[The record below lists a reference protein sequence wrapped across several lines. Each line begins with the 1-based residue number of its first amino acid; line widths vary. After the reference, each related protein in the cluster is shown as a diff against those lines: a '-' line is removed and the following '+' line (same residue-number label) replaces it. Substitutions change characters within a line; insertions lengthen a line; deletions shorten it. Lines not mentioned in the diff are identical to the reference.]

1 MYPDKILMDMM
12 PSYVRSELQQPKLIP
27 KTTCEGGC
35 SENNATPAI
44 WSILESAC
52 ATPESRART
61 ALVDLTDASKKVEY
75 TYRAMRLEART
86 LAARLQHDFDIKRG
100 DTIAVLLDN
109 SVASV
114 VVAYA
119 IAGLGARRLDL
130 NTRLS
135 PDELAARFSRVG
147 NVHAVI
153 AGCRFSNT
161 IARAFELLMNNYAY
175 SALDELDPVIPVL
188 YAAHPSAENPRLPE
202 YDASVRKFADVF
214 IESSLIQFDTYSAA
228 SGGVDYVPGGTD
240 GFDTFSSES
249 DEPALSLLRQLS
261 RGDALRWTPIET
273 DEVLLD
279 AEYQIMFTSG
289 TSGEPKI
296 IVHTQRQV
304 MMHAMSVASCCKMT
318 HQDVYLHVAPIFH
331 AMDACAMYSCVH
343 VGAKQVMTSNDLF
356 DGSTTVR
363 AMKDVNASI
372 TALTPTHVR
381 LLLRERGFREAAAHL
396 RMLSVGGATVSTEL
410 IENLMSHCPPGCT
423 YFTDYG
429 CTEACGKVCT
439 TIDSSICQRTPHD
452 RARAGIAMPLFD
464 VAVVKDSE
472 SFDSVSWNDEDSG
485 EVVIRGP
492 TVASSGWHR
501 TGDIGVV
508 DKSGSL
514 KIIDRVSD
522 LIIVGGEN
530 VYPNEIESIL
540 LSRFPEIVECAAFG
554 VDDELLGEVVHV
566 AVVTDKFT
574 NRDKQ
579 ELWLQHCAS
588 NLADFK
594 VPQRFVFMD
603 ALPKNSTGKVLKS
616 EIKRRTRSNDPNR
629 SGVPALGFHAALNL
643 ARTKFALVMEIDESL
658 VDAKSLFMNYG
669 VRSTQAVLFANTLA
683 ESLDVELPSTL
694 MFDHPNLESLALYLS
709 TSTSY
714 LAIDG
719 DLRAV
724 SEKHLQPIFIADTSD
739 DYSDV
744 PDAIPLSRF
753 DVSSRYTFDADN
765 RLGAINAQFAY
776 TIGNVETEDLLAVGI
791 VQNEAVYIDPHQR
804 LLLRQG
810 LPMLS
815 RCKDTITG
823 VYVACMWN
831 DDYDLSKFPCVVD
844 SPHASLGTGVGLAFC
859 TGRLSFFANT
869 SGPSI
874 GLDTACSSGLIA
886 LSLGRSHLLDAQC
899 ESAYCAGTNLILSV
913 YSHSKI
919 CNMNALSHDGRCKTL
934 DASADG
940 YGRAEGVASCVLTT
954 SLRRSGPDTLMDV
967 GVNQD
972 ARSSSLVAPRG
983 SVQESLIRNVTSA
996 YSTSGQFTAY
1006 GMHGTGTE
1014 LGDPIETSAL
1024 LRALA
1029 TTGRWTPSILSSK
1042 SIRGHSEGTSGLA
1055 GFLSSLECLNVR
1067 ENAACFASLRNLNPY
1082 ALRAHASIRAG
1093 FPRAVSANIRN
1104 DESSHA
1110 HAGVSAFGMSGTNAS
1125 CVIRESKTAE
1135 SVRQANRR
1143 PMTDSSAWCSV
1154 SPHRSPFVHRYQ
1166 PRNTLVA
1173 HIDCGTGIE
1182 SSLLLGVAVESAYVL
1197 TQSACVGDI
1206 ILNAESIPCT
1216 MFVTF
1221 ANDGRLRA
1229 WSPSHKD
1236 HACVTCRV
1244 SKNASQVAG
1253 SKRRA
1258 AFKCRRRNASSDD
1271 ARAIVS
1277 RPDGF
1282 KDHLL
1287 NYACFQNIVEAFGGV
1302 LHSIS
1307 NLHTSKA
1314 PHEDP
1319 FINLSNASAC
1329 CENARMLGIS
1339 CSRKVRRRAAPSAD
1353 FMYSSS
1359 WFAEKVEG
1367 ANVPEKRSFRSKFHN
1382 RLPVSCGLASSMMQ
1396 TLQTCQESREIVADG
1411 GLSDAGFDGVL
1422 AVARSVAKE
1431 CIDKSFSAKSRGI
1444 TGIAYS
1450 AQQNQSQAEPSMGV
1464 LKEKVVNQGAVLV
1477 PRLSKVTP
1485 PSFSPNCATHQYCL
1499 ITGGLGAIGFEVGK
1513 RLAKKSIKVRLIGR
1527 GGRSMSMAKTS
1538 DWVTATRCD
1547 VAVVADQHSCSTLLD
1562 ACGSENTVLHAS
1574 GLVYDN
1580 HFTHHTQRTFCQT
1593 FAPKVGFIVNS
1604 SNIVA
1609 LEHARIIVCSSIAV
1623 SLGSPGQANYSAA
1636 NAVMDTHANER
1647 QERGYEMSVV
1657 QWGAWSGIGMASK
1670 APKCLD
1676 RLQRYG
1682 FTAIKPDEG
1691 VEMALRILNM
1701 CAQSVIACKFD
1712 WTVLSKQ
1719 QSVNE
1724 KLFGYV
1730 PPQSVAK
1737 RKAARNTLSTD
1748 MRKRVHDIVVS
1759 HTNGDIELDT
1769 PLMSAGLDSLSANEL
1784 KANMETEFG
1793 IDLPPTLVFDYPTE
1807 RALLKFL
1814 TSVLSCT
1821 NNDSIAMSLSACEG
1835 DETSVASTIV
1845 TCHLVTSRGVS
1856 RAPLSRWNQ
1865 DWWMDT
1871 QDMFFPFC
1879 SGFFKSFDLFDARL
1893 FDLAPVES
1901 LVMDPQQRI
1910 LLECAYAIQKCWAF
1924 NERTGIVVGLT
1935 ASHYK
1940 SDVLNKYW
1948 GIFHP
1953 SMGTG
1958 NLPSVAAGRLS
1969 YVFSYRGLCVS
1980 VDTACSS
1987 SLVATSIA
1995 HTSSGASH
2003 ATSISGGSVAI
2014 LSGSATIDR
2023 HQANM
2028 LSLECR
2034 CKTLDAAA
2042 DGFVEG
2048 EAVGLLALASSD
2060 EADSVVISG
2069 TAVNQDG
2076 RSASLTAPN
2085 GPAQKV
2091 VIQRALSSASVS
2103 YFDKLHMHGTG
2114 TPLGDPIELG
2124 AAVAIIS
2131 SPHAVSLEAIKS
2143 HLGHC
2148 ETASGV
2154 VSLCKVYSTTLSC
2167 MLDQISH
2174 LRFVN
2179 AHCVKILDSSS
2190 QAAIIPRQVSF
2201 QNVKHAGTSSFAFQ
2215 GTNAHAIQ
2223 SLGKIWKAP
2232 TLTCAFDH
2240 RRIWPLPVID
2250 SQIHECAGW
2259 YSGHILRYKVIFD
2272 PKIHV
2277 HLLDHI
2283 VLGRKLYP
2291 GSGFHEL
2298 AASCARTLLQKD
2310 ITLADTSI
2318 PVALDLR
2325 KNDVT
2330 VADAR
2335 VCVQKSNVTIQT
2347 RSTHM
2352 TCFITSQRCHAHGV
2366 LSRRFVMHSRKEK
2379 LCCALVPSRDAHSC
2393 CVVHPATLDN
2403 ALQLGAILDIGS
2415 TNVVVPTGAHAY
2427 FSKHSNDGMQFAVTS
2442 DMNHSLNNCRIFG
2455 LKVRNMSVD
2464 VATDKERCSSDT
2476 YKLDWFAVG
2485 AAYPARRVPMLTE
2498 HVTFIGTSVFAA
2510 FTALQSGTF
2519 HDVLL
2524 EATDMAPS
2532 EALRAVFR
2540 SIAQERSGDH
2550 FEVSKTCLQDNAYAR
2565 HVRRTHTAG
2574 VAVEHAVKGSITYE
2588 PRLRRTSDH
2597 NKKKYHR
2604 IPSMKNDLKQ
2614 NVVKSLTITG
2624 GLGAIGIACTHHCA
2638 ALGWRVSTLSRIGRA
2653 RVDSFAHMD
2662 GLVTASK
2669 CDTSR
2674 MEDAHNDQLLDATEL
2689 RHILHAAGT
2698 LQDALIQNQSS
2709 ASVFAVL
2716 GPKASCQLP
2725 RLVLGR
2731 QASILSCSSIAA
2743 LTGNPGQCNYAAA
2756 NAILDSNAMA
2766 ERNRGVR
2773 HSSVQWGGWAS
2784 IGMAARDLS
2793 ITQRLVRIG
2802 AGVVEPRRGLD
2813 IIQNIFEGTARSIA
2827 VSPFSWDRVSA
2838 SLPRLQIFSDL
2849 LDTGEKRS
2857 SKKSK
2862 KKLQV
2867 ASTNAGDV
2875 QQQVSKIVDKLVGR
2889 SVDVDA
2895 PLMEAGLDSQ
2905 AANELKNNLDEAFD
2919 VNVPATV
2926 AYDYP
2931 NISALSAYI
2940 ISLITVET
2948 ESSLETAGT
2957 LIHTTGDQEN
2967 VVANITAAEL
2977 LVPVESGD
2985 GAIRVPSHRWDYNW
2999 WWDREGMIPSFS
3011 CFLSDYEYFDA
3022 PMFGISSGEALLQDC
3037 QQRSILEGVITTRL
3051 SGEHKLRE
3059 DGFADGLCGVY
3070 VAISAMQ
3077 YQVEVLDRYWPNQT
3091 SPYIATGN
3099 TLSVA
3104 AGRVSFTFGLRG
3116 PCFSLDTACSSSI
3129 VAMHLTLQGFRV
3141 KDCTSAHTCG
3151 VISIFG
3157 PGVTSIFY
3165 ASGMLSPSGCCKT
3178 LDAAADGY
3186 VRGEARGVF
3195 LTHCVEATNAS
3206 GVSVVGSAINQ
3217 DGRSGSL
3224 TAPNGP
3230 SQQAV
3235 MIRAVVDSRTTGS
3248 RIDKLQ
3254 MHGTGTPL
3262 GDPIEVGATMAVL
3275 HRNDVST
3282 LTLEAI
3288 KSHVGHTETASGMV
3302 AMMQPLHSLVHAH
3315 AEKILH
3321 LRWINPHVDSIVS
3334 RLSFVALPR
3343 QNAPRNSSRV
3353 GVSSFAFQGTNANL
3367 VQRLHEKTVAH
3378 HPITT
3383 TLLDKQRYYPLP
3395 ILHPQLLTF
3404 TPRVKPGHQHLRFYA
3419 KINTRVHGHLLDHRV
3434 LDRSLY
3440 PGAGFQELVCGAA
3453 RIFDATSFAALK
3465 STIPMPLYMSTT
3477 QSTTFEVHVDAYTSL
3492 VRVHSGSAEFM
3503 TCRIRR
3509 VERRAVGKVARV
3521 AFPLQ
3526 SPSENNSLQAVGN
3539 ICALAS
3545 EKHLDYFVHPACLDC
3560 ALQLGAVTMIDST
3573 EVKVPVGVRSFYSC
3587 KVPSS
3592 EMLLRA
3598 SANSTAGNYSLRE
3611 TQVVGLEV
3619 RSMRQGA
3626 RRMDGRKTKMLY
3638 VVRWYAT
3645 KKCEPGRI
3653 RTCRDLE
3660 ASALRSVLMA
3670 ACAVQVNTSTGIDV
3684 NTIRTESNDAIHGFT
3699 RTVGQEIAKLR
3710 TESVRFDNMRTSY
3723 VAPSGQHNTG
3733 ESFEVIVLANVSFES
3748 RLSPDVRLKCQPTV
3762 REAKVFSPVQL
3773 APAREIVI
3781 SGGLGAIGCAYAC
3794 HMHDQT
3800 QGALKL
3806 HLLGRSGRS
3815 VDFKAEE
3822 FTHVCI
3828 NKCDAGSSEE
3838 LLPVESR
3845 EIDELL
3851 HAAGVL
3857 ADMAIKNHSSLS
3869 IRRVV
3874 AAKVDSYYNM
3884 EHHFYGAKLV
3894 RVIQCS
3900 SIAALA
3906 GSSGQS
3912 NYSAAN
3918 ACLDSIA
3925 VSNRQRGN
3933 SQSSIQWGAWANTGM
3948 ASARVLQKVDSMGL
3962 GVVTPEQGMMA
3973 LEHMFKTHNVGNVV
3987 ATPYDWKK
3995 FAKSTPIIQRIYRDV
4010 VQPRRVPQR
4019 RARGTSKSKASTIS
4033 SAQIKA
4039 RIQSIVSGVIGRE
4052 VDAAEPLMDAGLD
4065 SLSGQEMKQQIED
4078 EFSIELPT
4086 TTAFDYPN
4094 VEALADH
4101 VATQI
4106 QADETVEETYEI
4118 EPRFSPAEVESRISS
4133 IVNTVIGRE
4142 VNVVE
4147 PLMDAGLDS
4156 LSGQEMKQQI
4166 EDEFE
4171 IELSATIAFDYPTIR
4186 DLAAYVSETIGARGG
4201 STARR
4206 VAKPIATSVA
4216 AIPRHV
4222 AVRCVD
4228 LLVPN
4233 SANRDSIS
4241 RVPNHR
4247 WDIERYQDGIQEY
4260 MRAYISGY
4268 NLHIPA
4274 FSAFIPSYR
4283 LFDVAAFGI
4292 SPLEG
4297 LYMDPQQRSLLEGVL
4312 KVHLTSGITAQD
4324 ATTGVYVGIVTC
4336 DYADEV
4342 LRRYEP
4348 VLHPYLVSGT
4358 SLNVASGRIS
4368 YVYNFRGPAISIDT
4382 ACSSSIVTSHSALS
4396 AIRAG
4401 EITRAMSCGVQALL
4415 SEHITGVF
4423 HSSGM
4428 LAADG
4433 RCKALDVSADGYV
4446 RGEARGVIY
4455 LEILG
4460 EDEKSDDGIFL
4471 AGSCVNQDG
4480 RSSSLTAPN
4489 GPTQRVVIQTALNRA
4504 QVAPNKLDQLQLHG
4518 TGTTLGDPIEFG
4530 AALGTLERSRDDSAV
4545 TFEAVKSQFG
4555 HTESAA
4561 GAVAIILAIE
4571 NLSDCATSLTFH
4583 LKSLSPHCQSLI
4595 ASGASSRVSVP
4606 KQASAINTSSCAV
4619 SGFAFQGTNANA
4631 VLTSNFE
4638 RERTH
4643 PGSRHALFS
4652 RETFWPLPWLHVH
4665 LPTFDSIRENTFR
4678 FTAKVDARLHS
4689 HVLGVH
4695 VLSQTCIFPAAG
4707 FLELTCS
4714 ASRLFMSDPVSCNSS
4729 IFELLAL
4736 SKQSTTY
4743 FSVELS
4749 AMSGYSTVK
4758 HSHEDDFM
4766 CMRCHI
4772 RRTEPQLRS
4781 SVGWTF
4787 APREESLASDRR
4799 AKLRVTFNF
4808 EQDYLDYHTNPCA
4821 VESVLAGCAIITEK
4835 RERGGILRSCE
4846 RYWSANAKPRYQTAA
4861 DAVVA
4866 DDSYR
4871 LSETAANGTVFTIPS
4886 RVVRVHKPPT
4896 SRGGGNARHP
4906 STRLPPNGTP
4916 ASPTKPV
4923 STPTPTPTP
4932 SRSDILRA
4940 ILSSCSTII
4949 GTDDINATDLLSDVG
4964 IDSLSASELRA
4975 AIQHEFGVSLPIQ
4988 AAFDCPTADALA
5000 SRVSAALSDA
5010 RRHRSTTVVHNHP
5023 SRRRGDTNPHRNARR
5038 PLHRI
5043 FIVGIVSLALALC
5056 FIYLLLPNVVFLLR

>member
-12 PSYVRSELQQPKLIP
+12 PSYVHAELQPKLIP
-27 KTTCEGGC
+27 KTCEGGC
-35 SENNATPAI
+35 SENKPTPSI

-61 ALVDLTDASKKVEY
+61 ALVDFTDAGKKVEY
-75 TYRAMRLEART
+75 TYRAMRLEAQT

-135 PDELAARFSRVG
+135 PDELAARLSRVG

-153 AGCRFSNT
+153 AGCRFSNI
-161 IARAFELLMNNYAY
+161 IARALELLMNNYAF
-175 SALDELDPVIPVL
+175 SALDNLDPVIPVL

-202 YDASVRKFADVF
+202 YDASVREFANVF

-261 RGDALRWTPIET
+261 RGDALRWTPIEI

-289 TSGEPKI
+289 TTGEPKV

-304 MMHAMSVASCCKMT
+304 MIHAMSVASCCKMT

-343 VGAKQVMTSNDLF
+343 VGAEQVMTSNDLF

-363 AMKDVNASI
+363 AMKDVDASI

-381 LLLRERGFREAAAHL
+381 LLLRERGFREAAARL

-410 IENLMSHCPPGCT
+410 IENLMSHCPPRCT

-439 TIDSSICQRTPHD
+439 TIDSSICQRSPHD

-492 TVASSGWHR
+492 TVASSGWYR

-554 VDDELLGEVVHV
+554 VDDELLGEVVYV

-629 SGVPALGFHAALNL
+629 SGVPALGFHAALSL
-643 ARTKFALVMEIDESL
+643 ARIKFAQVMGIDESL
-658 VDAKSLFMNYG
+658 VDDKSLFMNYG

-683 ESLDVELPSTL
+683 ESLDAELPSTL

-709 TSTSY
+709 TSSSY
-714 LAIDG
+714 SAIDG

-753 DVSSRYTFDADN
+753 DVRSRYSFDADN
-765 RLGAINAQFAY
+765 RLGAINAMFAY
-776 TIGNVETEDLLAVGI
+776 TIGNVETEDLLALGI

-810 LPMLS
+810 LSMLG

-831 DDYDLSKFPCVVD
+831 DDYDLTSFPCVID

-859 TGRLSFFANT
+859 TGRLSFFADT

-874 GLDTACSSGLIA
+874 GIDTACSSGLIA
-886 LSLGRSHLLDAQC
+886 LSLGRSHLLGAQC
-899 ESAYCAGTNLILSV
+899 KSAYCAGVNLILSL
-913 YSHSKI
+913 YTHSKI

-934 DASADG
+934 DASANG

-954 SLRRSGPDTLMDV
+954 SLRRSRPDTLMDV

-983 SVQESLIRNVTSA
+983 SAQESLIRNVTSTH
-996 YSTSGQFTAY
+996 STSGQFTAY

-1024 LRALA
+1024 LRALT
-1029 TTGRWTPSILSSK
+1029 TTGRCIPSILSSK

-1055 GFLSSLECLNVR
+1055 GFLSSLECLNVSK
-1067 ENAACFASLRNLNPY
+1067 NTACFASLRNLNPY
-1082 ALRAHASIRAG
+1082 ALHAHASIRAG

-1104 DESSHA
+1104 DESSLV

-1125 CVIRESKTAE
+1125 CVIRESKTTE
-1135 SVRQANRR
+1135 RVRQANRC
-1143 PMTDSSAWCSV
+1143 PTTDLSAWCSV
-1154 SPHRSPFVHRYQ
+1154 SPHRSPFVHTYQ

-1173 HIDCGTGIE
+1173 HIDSGTGIE
-1182 SSLLLGVAVESAYVL
+1182 SSLLLGLAVESAYVL

-1206 ILNAESIPCT
+1206 ILDAESIPCT

-1221 ANDGRLRA
+1221 SNDGRIRA
-1229 WSPSHKD
+1229 WSPSHKE
-1236 HACVTCRV
+1236 HTCVTCRV
-1244 SKNASQVAG
+1244 SKNASPVAG
-1253 SKRRA
+1253 TKRRVS
-1258 AFKCRRRNASSDD
+1258 FKCCRNAYSDD
-1271 ARAIVS
+1271 ARAVVS

-1307 NLHTSKA
+1307 NLRTSKT

-1329 CENARMLGIS
+1329 CESARMLGIS
-1339 CSRKVRRRAAPSAD
+1339 CSRKVRRRAAPAAD

-1359 WFAEKVEG
+1359 WFAEKVED
-1367 ANVPEKRSFRSKFHN
+1367 ANVPEERSFRSKFHN
-1382 RLPVSCGLASSMMQ
+1382 RFPVSCGLASLMMQ
-1396 TLQTCQESREIVADG
+1396 TLQTCQEAREIVAAG
-1411 GLSDAGFDGVL
+1411 GLNDAGFDGVL

-1431 CIDKSFSAKSRGI
+1431 CIDKSFSAKSRE
-1444 TGIAYS
+1444 TTDIAYFV
-1450 AQQNQSQAEPSMGV
+1450 QQKQSQTEPSMGV
-1464 LKEKVVNQGAVLV
+1464 LKEQVVSRGAVLV
-1477 PRLSKVTP
+1477 PRLSKVMPT
-1485 PSFSPNCATHQYCL
+1485 SFSSNFATHQYCL

-1527 GGRSMSMAKTS
+1527 GGRSKSIVKTS
-1538 DWVTATRCD
+1538 DWVTVTRCD
-1547 VAVVADQHSCSTLLD
+1547 VALAADQHSCSTLLD

-1593 FAPKVGFIVNS
+1593 FAPKVGFVVNS

-1636 NAVMDTHANER
+1636 NAVMDTHANKR
-1647 QERGYEMSVV
+1647 QDRGHEMSVV
-1657 QWGAWSGIGMASK
+1657 QWGTWSGIGMASK

-1682 FTAIKPDEG
+1682 FPAIKPDEG

-1712 WTVLSKQ
+1712 WTVLSRQ

-1730 PPQSVAK
+1730 PPRSIAK
-1737 RKAARNTLSTD
+1737 RKAHSTLSPD
-1748 MRKRVHDIVVS
+1748 MRKRVHGIVAS
-1759 HTNGDIELDT
+1759 HTNVDIELDT

-1807 RALLKFL
+1807 RALLKLL

-1821 NNDSIAMSLSACEG
+1821 NNESNTISLSAREG

-1845 TCHLVTSRGVS
+1845 TCHLVTSRGVV

-1879 SGFFKSFDLFDARL
+1879 SGFFKSYDLFDARL

-1901 LVMDPQQRI
+1901 LVMDPQQRV
-1910 LLECAYAIQKCWAF
+1910 LLECAYVIQKCWAF
-1924 NERTGIVVGLT
+1924 DERTGVVVGLT

-1948 GIFHP
+1948 GVFHP

-1969 YVFSYRGLCVS
+1969 YVFSYRGLCIS

-1995 HTSSGASH
+1995 HTSSMAGASN
-2003 ATSISGGSVAI
+2003 ASSISGGSVAI

-2028 LSLECR
+2028 LSVECR

-2060 EADSVVISG
+2060 EADGVMISG

-2091 VIQRALSSASVS
+2091 VIQRALLSASVS
-2103 YFDKLHMHGTG
+2103 YFDKLQMHGTG

-2124 AAVAIIS
+2124 AVVAIIS

-2154 VSLCKVYSTTLSC
+2154 VSLCKVYSTTLLC

-2174 LRFVN
+2174 LCFVN
-2179 AHCVKILDSSS
+2179 AHCVKILDSSF

-2201 QNVKHAGTSSFAFQ
+2201 QNVKHVGTSSFAFQ

-2232 TLTCAFDH
+2232 MLICAFDH
-2240 RRIWPLPVID
+2240 HRIWPLPIID
-2250 SQIHECAGW
+2250 SQIHECTGW
-2259 YSGHILRYKVIFD
+2259 YSGHILRYKVILD
-2272 PKIHV
+2272 SRIHA

-2318 PVALDLR
+2318 PVALDLQ

-2330 VADAR
+2330 VVDVR
-2335 VCVQKSNVTIQT
+2335 VCVQKSNVTIRT
-2347 RSTHM
+2347 RLTHM
-2352 TCFITSQRCHAHGV
+2352 TCFITSQRCHARGV
-2366 LSRRFVMHSRKEK
+2366 LSRRFVMHSRKDN
-2379 LCCALVPSRDAHSC
+2379 LCCALVPSRDAQLC

-2403 ALQLGAILDIGS
+2403 ALQLGAILNIGS

-2427 FSKHSNDGMQFAVTS
+2427 FSKHSNDDMQFAVAS
-2442 DMNHSLNNCRIFG
+2442 DMTHSLNNCRIFG
-2455 LKVRNMSVD
+2455 LKVRNMGVD
-2464 VATDKERCSSDT
+2464 VATDKERRSSDM
-2476 YKLDWFAVG
+2476 YKLHWFAVG
-2485 AAYPARRVPMLTE
+2485 AAHSDRRVPMLTQ
-2498 HVTFIGTSVFAA
+2498 HLKFIAASVFGAY
-2510 FTALQSGTF
+2510 TALQSGIT

-2550 FEVSKTCLQDNAYAR
+2550 FEVSKTCLQDNTYAR
-2565 HVRRTHTAG
+2565 HIRRTHTVG
-2574 VAVEHAVKGSITYE
+2574 VAVEHAVQGSITYE

-2597 NKKKYHR
+2597 NKKKYHH
-2604 IPSMKNDLKQ
+2604 IPLMKQ

-2653 RVDSFAHMD
+2653 RVNSFAHLD
-2662 GLVTASK
+2662 GLVTSSK

-2674 MEDAHNDQLLDATEL
+2674 MEDAYNGQLLNATEL
-2689 RHILHAAGT
+2689 RHMLHAAGT

-2731 QASILSCSSIAA
+2731 QVSILSCSSIAA

-2756 NAILDSNAMA
+2756 NAILDANAMA

-2802 AGVVEPRRGLD
+2802 AGVVEPQRGLD
-2813 IIQNIFEGTARSIA
+2813 ITMNIFEGTARSIA

-2857 SKKSK
+2857 SKKSQK
-2862 KKLQV
+2862 KIQV
-2867 ASTNAGDV
+2867 ASANAGGV

-2919 VNVPATV
+2919 VNVPVTV

-2948 ESSLETAGT
+2948 ESSVATAGAF
-2957 LIHTTGDQEN
+2957 IHTTGDHEN
-2967 VVANITAAEL
+2967 VVASITAAEL

-2985 GAIRVPSHRWDYNW
+2985 GAIRVPSHRWDCNW
-2999 WWDREGMIPSFS
+2999 WWDKEGMIPSFS

-3037 QQRSILEGVITTRL
+3037 QQRSILEGVIITRL
-3051 SGEHKLRE
+3051 AGEHKLRE

-3077 YQVEVLDRYWPNQT
+3077 YQVEVLDRYWSNQT

-3151 VISIFG
+3151 VISILG

-3165 ASGMLSPSGCCKT
+3165 ASGMLSPSGRCRT

-3235 MIRAVVDSRTTGS
+3235 MIRAVADSYTTGS

-3302 AMMQPLHSLVHAH
+3302 AMMQPLHSLVHAY

-3343 QNAPRNSSRV
+3343 QNAPRNCSRV

-3367 VQRLHEKTVAH
+3367 VQRLNEETVVH
-3378 HPITT
+3378 NQITT

-3395 ILHPQLLTF
+3395 MLHPQLLMF
-3404 TPRVKPGHQHLRFYA
+3404 TPSVKPGHQHLRFYA

-3477 QSTTFEVHVDAYTSL
+3477 RSTAFEVHVNAYTSL

-3521 AFPLQ
+3521 AFPVQ
-3526 SPSENNSLQAVGN
+3526 SSSADNSIQAVGN
-3539 ICALAS
+3539 IRALAS
-3545 EKHLDYFVHPACLDC
+3545 DKHLDYFVHPACLDC

-3573 EVKVPVGVRSFYSC
+3573 QVKVPVGVKSFYSC
-3587 KVPSS
+3587 KVPST
-3592 EMLLRA
+3592 ETLLRA
-3598 SANSTAGNYSLRE
+3598 SANSTAGNYSLRK

-3619 RSMRQGA
+3619 RSMRQGT

-3660 ASALRSVLMA
+3660 ASVLRSVLMA

-3710 TESVRFDNMRTSY
+3710 TESVRFDNMRTRY

-3733 ESFEVIVLANVSFES
+3733 ESVETIVLANVSFEC
-3748 RLSPDVRLKCQPTV
+3748 RLSPDVRLKCQQMV
-3762 REAKVFSPVQL
+3762 REAKVFSPVRS
-3773 APAREIVI
+3773 APARKIVI

-3794 HMHDQT
+3794 HVNDQT
-3800 QGALKL
+3800 QDPLKL

-3815 VDFKAEE
+3815 VDFNAEE
-3822 FTHVCI
+3822 FAHVCI
-3828 NKCDAGSSEE
+3828 NKCDAGLSAE
-3838 LLPVESR
+3838 LHPVGSR

-3857 ADMAIKNHSSLS
+3857 ADMAIKNHSSIS

-3948 ASARVLQKVDSMGL
+3948 ASARVLQKVDSMGY

-3973 LEHMFKTHNVGNVV
+3973 LEHMFKTHKVGNVV

-4010 VQPRRVPQR
+4010 VQPRRAPQR
-4019 RARGTSKSKASTIS
+4019 RARGASASKSKASTIS
-4033 SAQIKA
+4033 SAAIKA

-4086 TTAFDYPN
+4086 TAAFDYPN
-4094 VEALADH
+4094 VQALADH
-4101 VATQI
+4101 VAAQI
-4106 QADETVEETYEI
+4106 QADETVGETYEI

-4142 VNVVE
+4142 VSVVE

-4171 IELSATIAFDYPTIR
+4171 IDLPATIAFDYPTIR
-4186 DLAAYVSETIGARGG
+4186 DLAAYVSETIGALGG

-4206 VAKPIATSVA
+4206 VAKPAATSA
-4216 AIPRHV
+4216 ATIPPQV
-4222 AVRCVD
+4222 TVRCVD

-4233 SANRDSIS
+4233 SANRDSVS

-4247 WDIERYQDGIQEY
+4247 WDIERYQDGVQEY

-4268 NLHIPA
+4268 NLHMPA
-4274 FSAFIPSYR
+4274 FSTFIPSYR

-4324 ATTGVYVGIVTC
+4324 ATTGVYVGIVAC

-4396 AIRAG
+4396 AIHAG

-4460 EDEKSDDGIFL
+4460 VDEKNDNGIFL
-4471 AGSCVNQDG
+4471 AGSCINQDG

-4489 GPTQRVVIQTALNRA
+4489 GPTQRVLIQTALNRA
-4504 QVAPNKLDQLQLHG
+4504 QVSPNKLDQLQLHG

-4571 NLSDCATSLTFH
+4571 NLSDCAKSLTFH

-4595 ASGASSRVSVP
+4595 TSGVNSRVSVP
-4606 KQASAINTSSCAV
+4606 KQASAINIYSCAV

-4631 VLTSNFE
+4631 VLKSDFA

-4665 LPTFDSIRENTFR
+4665 LPTFDGIRKDTFR
-4678 FTAKVDARLHS
+4678 FTAKVDARLHP

-4729 IFELLAL
+4729 IFEPLAL
-4736 SKQSTTY
+4736 SKQSITY
-4743 FSVELS
+4743 FSVEVS

-4758 HSHEDDFM
+4758 HSHEGDFM

-4772 RRTEPQLRS
+4772 RRSEPQLRS

-4787 APREESLASDRR
+4787 APHEGSPASYRQ
-4799 AKLRVTFNF
+4799 AKLRVAFNF

-4821 VESVLAGCAIITEK
+4821 VESVMAGCEIITEK

-4846 RYWSANAKPRYQTAA
+4846 RYWSANAKPRYQSAE

-4871 LSETAANGTVFTIPS
+4871 LSETVAKGTVFTTPS
-4886 RVVRVHKPPT
+4886 RVVVIHKPT
-4896 SRGGGNARHP
+4896 SRVGGNARQP
-4906 STRLPPNGTP
+4906 STRLPNGT
-4916 ASPTKPV
+4916 SSTPTKPV
-4923 STPTPTPTP
+4923 STP
-4932 SRSDILRA
+4932 SRCDILRA

-4949 GTDDINATDLLSDVG
+4949 GTDEINATDLLSDVG
-4964 IDSLSASELRA
+4964 IDSLSASELRT

-5000 SRVSAALSDA
+5000 SRVSAILSDMH
-5010 RRHRSTTVVHNHP
+5010 RHRSTAVVNNQP
-5023 SRRRGDTNPHRNARR
+5023 SRGDTNPHRNYR
-5038 PLHRI
+5038 PLPRV
-5043 FIVGIVSLALALC
+5043 FVVGIGLSLVLF
-5056 FIYLLLPNVVFLLR
+5056 FIYFVFFGDHSRHVRK

>member
-1 MYPDKILMDMM
+1 MNDKMHPNKILMDMM
-12 PSYVRSELQQPKLIP
+12 PSYVRSELQPKLIP
-27 KTTCEGGC
+27 KTCEGGC
-35 SENNATPAI
+35 SAKKPTPSI

-61 ALVDLTDASKKVEY
+61 ALVDFTDTGEKVEY

-86 LAARLQHDFDIKRG
+86 LAERLQHNFDIKRG

-114 VVAYA
+114 VAAYA

-147 NVHAVI
+147 NIHAVI
-153 AGCRFSNT
+153 AGCRFSNI

-175 SALDELDPVIPVL
+175 SALDELDPVMPVL
-188 YAAHPSAENPRLPE
+188 YAAHPSAKNPRLPE
-202 YDASVRKFADVF
+202 YDASIREFADVF

-249 DEPALSLLRQLS
+249 DEPTLSLLRQLS
-261 RGDALRWTPIET
+261 RGDALRWMPIET

-279 AEYQIMFTSG
+279 AEFQIMFTSG
-289 TSGEPKI
+289 TSGEPKV

-304 MMHAMSVASCCKMT
+304 MMHAMSVASCYKMT

-363 AMKDVNASI
+363 AMKDVSAST

-381 LLLRERGFREAAAHL
+381 LLLRERCFREAATHL

-410 IENLMSHCPPGCT
+410 IDNLMSHCPPDCT

-439 TIDSSICQRTPHD
+439 TIDPSICQRSTHD
-452 RARAGIAMPLFD
+452 RSRAGIAMPLFD
-464 VAVVKDSE
+464 VVVVKDGE

-492 TVASSGWHR
+492 TVASAGWHR

-530 VYPNEIESIL
+530 VYPNEIESTL

-574 NRDKQ
+574 NRNKL

-603 ALPKNSTGKVLKS
+603 ALPKNSMGKVLKS
-616 EIKRRTRSNDPNR
+616 EIKRHARSNDPNR
-629 SGVPALGFHAALNL
+629 SGVPGLEFHAALSL
-643 ARTKFALVMEIDESL
+643 ARTKFAHAMGIDETL
-658 VDAKSLFMNYG
+658 IDAKSLFMNYG

-683 ESLDVELPSTL
+683 ESLGVELPSTL
-694 MFDHPNLESLALYLS
+694 MFDHPNLESLALHLS
-709 TSTSY
+709 TSTTY

-719 DLRAV
+719 DLRAA
-724 SEKHLQPIFIADTSD
+724 SENHLQPIFIADTRD
-739 DYSDV
+739 DYSNV

-791 VQNEAVYIDPHQR
+791 VQNEAAYIDPHQR

-815 RCKDTITG
+815 RCKDTTTG

-859 TGRLSFFANT
+859 TGRLSFFGNT

-874 GLDTACSSGLIA
+874 GIDTACSSGLIT

-899 ESAYCAGTNLILSV
+899 ESVYCAGTNLIISV
-913 YSHSKI
+913 YTHSKI

-954 SLRRSGPDTLMDV
+954 SLRRSGPETLVDV

-983 SVQESLIRNVTSA
+983 SAQESLIRNVTSA
-996 YSTSGQFTAY
+996 YSTSGTFTAY

-1029 TTGRWTPSILSSK
+1029 TTGRCAPSILSSK

-1055 GFLSSLECLNVR
+1055 GFLSSLECLNAH

-1093 FPRAVSANIRN
+1093 FPRAASANIRN
-1104 DESSHA
+1104 DESSHI

-1125 CVIRESKTAE
+1125 CVIRESKTVE
-1135 SVRQANRR
+1135 SARQANRC
-1143 PMTDSSAWCSV
+1143 PMTDLSAWCSV
-1154 SPHRSPFVHRYQ
+1154 SPHRSPFVHRYR

-1173 HIDCGTGIE
+1173 HIDSGTVVE
-1182 SSLLLGVAVESAYVL
+1182 SSLLLGMAVESAYVL
-1197 TQSACVGDI
+1197 TENACVGDI
-1206 ILNAESIPCT
+1206 NLSAESTPRT

-1221 ANDGRLRA
+1221 TNDGCLRA
-1229 WSPSHKD
+1229 WSPSRKD
-1236 HACVTCRV
+1236 HFCVTCRV
-1244 SKNASQVAG
+1244 SKNAWRVAG
-1253 SKRRA
+1253 RTSCL
-1258 AFKCRRRNASSDD
+1258 AFKCHLNAFSDD
-1271 ARAIVS
+1271 ARAVVS
-1277 RPDGF
+1277 RPDGL

-1287 NYACFQNIVEAFGGV
+1287 NYACFQSIVEAFGGV
-1302 LHSIS
+1302 LQSIS
-1307 NLHTSKA
+1307 NLHTSKV
-1314 PHEDP
+1314 PNEDP
-1319 FINLSNASAC
+1319 FVNLSNASAC
-1329 CENARMLGIS
+1329 CENAQIHGIS
-1339 CSRKVRRRAAPSAD
+1339 CSRKVRRQAAPSAD
-1353 FMYSSS
+1353 FMYSSL
-1359 WFAEKVEG
+1359 WFAEKVE
-1367 ANVPEKRSFRSKFHN
+1367 
-1382 RLPVSCGLASSMMQ
+1382 
-1396 TLQTCQESREIVADG
+1396 D
-1411 GLSDAGFDGVL
+1411 
-1422 AVARSVAKE
+1422 
-1431 CIDKSFSAKSRGI
+1431 
-1444 TGIAYS
+1444 
-1450 AQQNQSQAEPSMGV
+1450 
-1464 LKEKVVNQGAVLV
+1464 
-1477 PRLSKVTP
+1477 
-1485 PSFSPNCATHQYCL
+1485 
-1499 ITGGLGAIGFEVGK
+1499 
-1513 RLAKKSIKVRLIGR
+1513 
-1527 GGRSMSMAKTS
+1527 
-1538 DWVTATRCD
+1538 
-1547 VAVVADQHSCSTLLD
+1547 
-1562 ACGSENTVLHAS
+1562 
-1574 GLVYDN
+1574 
-1580 HFTHHTQRTFCQT
+1580 
-1593 FAPKVGFIVNS
+1593 
-1604 SNIVA
+1604 
-1609 LEHARIIVCSSIAV
+1609 
-1623 SLGSPGQANYSAA
+1623 
-1636 NAVMDTHANER
+1636 ANER
-1647 QERGYEMSVV
+1647 E
-1657 QWGAWSGIGMASK
+1657 
-1670 APKCLD
+1670 
-1676 RLQRYG
+1676 
-1682 FTAIKPDEG
+1682 
-1691 VEMALRILNM
+1691 
-1701 CAQSVIACKFD
+1701 
-1712 WTVLSKQ
+1712 
-1719 QSVNE
+1719 
-1724 KLFGYV
+1724 
-1730 PPQSVAK
+1730 K

-1748 MRKRVHDIVVS
+1748 VRKKVHDIVVS
-1759 HTNGDIELDT
+1759 HTNGDVGLDT
-1769 PLMSAGLDSLSANEL
+1769 PLMAAGLDSLSANEL

-1807 RALLKFL
+1807 RALLKLL
-1814 TSVLSCT
+1814 TSVLSCCT
-1821 NNDSIAMSLSACEG
+1821 NNESIAMSLSAREG
-1835 DETSVASTIV
+1835 DKTSVASTIV

-1856 RAPLSRWNQ
+1856 RAPFSRWNQ

-1871 QDMFFPFC
+1871 QDVVFPFC
-1879 SGFFKSFDLFDARL
+1879 SGFFKRFDFFDARL
-1893 FDLAPVES
+1893 FDLASVES
-1901 LVMDPQQRI
+1901 LVMDPQQRV

-1924 NERTGIVVGLT
+1924 DERTDVVVGLT

-1948 GIFHP
+1948 GMFHP

-1995 HTSSGASH
+1995 HTSSMGA
-2003 ATSISGGSVAI
+2003 ASISGGSVAI

-2023 HQANM
+2023 HHANM

-2048 EAVGLLALASSD
+2048 EAIGLLALTSSD
-2060 EADSVVISG
+2060 EASGVMISG
-2069 TAVNQDG
+2069 SAVNQDG

-2091 VIQRALSSASVS
+2091 VIGRALSLASVS
-2103 YFDKLHMHGTG
+2103 YFDKLQMHGTG

-2124 AAVAIIS
+2124 AAVAVIS

-2154 VSLCKVYSTTLSC
+2154 VSLCKVFSTTLAC

-2190 QAAIIPRQVSF
+2190 QTAIIPREVSF

-2215 GTNAHAIQ
+2215 GTNAHTIL

-2240 RRIWPLPVID
+2240 QRIWPLPIID

-2259 YSGHILRYKVIFD
+2259 YSGYILRYKVILD
-2272 PKIHV
+2272 PRLHS

-2283 VLGRKLYP
+2283 VLGRNLYP

-2298 AASCARTLLQKD
+2298 AASCARTLLQKN

-2330 VADAR
+2330 VVDAR
-2335 VCVQKSNVTIQT
+2335 VCVTKSNMTIQT
-2347 RSTHM
+2347 RLTHM
-2352 TCFITSQRCHAHGV
+2352 TCFITSQHRHARGV
-2366 LSRRFVMHSRKEK
+2366 LSRRFVMTSRKEK

-2415 TNVVVPTGAHAY
+2415 TNVVIPTGAHAY
-2427 FSKHSNDGMQFAVTS
+2427 FSNHSNDGMQFAVTN

-2455 LKVRNMSVD
+2455 LKVRTMGVE
-2464 VATDKERCSSDT
+2464 ATDKERSSSDT
-2476 YKLDWFAVG
+2476 YKLHWFAVG
-2485 AAYPARRVPMLTE
+2485 AAHADRRLNSLTQ
-2498 HVTFIGTSVFAA
+2498 HMSFIGASVFAA
-2510 FTALQSGTF
+2510 FTALQSEIF
-2519 HDVLL
+2519 HDLLL
-2524 EATDMAPS
+2524 EAVDMAHS
-2532 EALRAVFR
+2532 AALRAVFR

-2550 FEVSKTCLQDNAYAR
+2550 FEVSKMCLQDKAYAR
-2565 HVRRTHTAG
+2565 HTHQTHTAG
-2574 VAVEHAVKGSITYE
+2574 VAVENAVKGSIAYE

-2597 NKKKYHR
+2597 SEKRYHR
-2604 IPSMKNDLKQ
+2604 IPTMNNNLGRNFQ
-2614 NVVKSLTITG
+2614 SLTITG
-2624 GLGAIGIACTHHCA
+2624 GLGAIGIACTHHYA
-2638 ALGWRVSTLSRIGRA
+2638 ALGWRVLTLSRIGRTH
-2653 RVDSFAHMD
+2653 VDSFAFAHLD

-2674 MEDAHNDQLLDATEL
+2674 MEDMHNGQVLDTTEL

-2731 QASILSCSSIAA
+2731 QACILSCSSIAA

-2756 NAILDSNAMA
+2756 NAILDSNAMV
-2766 ERNRGVR
+2766 ERNRGIR

-2793 ITQRLVRIG
+2793 IAQRLVRIG

-2813 IIQNIFEGTARSIA
+2813 IIHTIFEGTARSIA

-2838 SLPRLQIFSDL
+2838 ALPRLQIFSDL
-2849 LDTGEKRS
+2849 LSTGA
-2857 SKKSK
+2857 KKSIK
-2862 KKLQV
+2862 KSQTKLQV
-2867 ASTNAGDV
+2867 ASTNAGDI
-2875 QQQVSKIVDKLVGR
+2875 QQQVSKIIDKLVGR

-2905 AANELKNNLDEAFD
+2905 AANELKNNLDEVFD
-2919 VNVPATV
+2919 VDVPATV

-2948 ESSLETAGT
+2948 ESSVETARA
-2957 LIHTTGDQEN
+2957 LIYTTGDQEN
-2967 VVANITAAEL
+2967 IVANITAAEL
-2977 LVPVESGD
+2977 LAPVESGD
-2985 GAIRVPSHRWDYNW
+2985 GTIRVPSHRWDYNW
-2999 WWDREGMIPSFS
+2999 WWDKEGIIPSFS

-3051 SGEHKLRE
+3051 AGEHKLRE

-3151 VISIFG
+3151 VISILG
-3157 PGVTSIFY
+3157 PGVSTIFY
-3165 ASGMLSPSGCCKT
+3165 ASGMLSSSGRCKT

-3195 LTHCVEATNAS
+3195 LMHCVEATDAF
-3206 GVSVVGSAINQ
+3206 GVAVVGSAINQ

-3235 MIRAVVDSRTTGS
+3235 MIRAVLDSCTTGS

-3275 HRNDVST
+3275 HRNDFST

-3315 AEKILH
+3315 VEKILH

-3343 QNAPRNSSRV
+3343 QNAPRHCSQV

-3367 VQRLHEKTVAH
+3367 VQRLNEQAVVH

-3383 TLLDKQRYYPLP
+3383 TLLEKQRYYPLP

-3404 TPRVKPGHQHLRFYA
+3404 TPRAKHGHQHLRFHA

-3477 QSTTFEVHVDAYTSL
+3477 QSTTFNVHVDACTSL
-3492 VRVHSGSAEFM
+3492 VRVHSGSADFM
-3503 TCRIRR
+3503 KCCISR
-3509 VERRAVGKVARV
+3509 VERRTVGKVPWA
-3521 AFPLQ
+3521 AFPVQ

-3539 ICALAS
+3539 IRALAS

-3560 ALQLGAVTMIDST
+3560 ALQLGAVMMIDST

-3587 KVPSS
+3587 KAPSAETS
-3592 EMLLRA
+3592 LRA

-3619 RSMRQGA
+3619 RGMRQGA

-3638 VVRWYAT
+3638 VTRWYVT

-3653 RTCRDLE
+3653 RICRDLE

-3684 NTIRTESNDAIHGFT
+3684 GTIRTESNDAIHGFM

-3710 TESVRFDNMRTSY
+3710 TEGVRFDSMRTQY
-3723 VAPSGQHNTG
+3723 VAPSRQHNTG
-3733 ESFEVIVLANVSFES
+3733 ESFEMIVLANVCFEC
-3748 RLSPDVRLKCQPTV
+3748 RLSPDVRLTCQQTI
-3762 REAKVFSPVQL
+3762 REAKVFSPVQSS
-3773 APAREIVI
+3773 PAREIAI

-3794 HMHDQT
+3794 HMNHQT
-3800 QGALKL
+3800 RGALKL
-3806 HLLGRSGRS
+3806 HLMGRSGRS
-3815 VDFKAEE
+3815 VDFKAEK
-3822 FTHVCI
+3822 FTHVRI
-3828 NKCDAGSSEE
+3828 NKCDAGLCEE
-3838 LLPVESR
+3838 LRPVASR

-3857 ADMAIKNHSSLS
+3857 ADMAIRNHSSVS
-3869 IRRVV
+3869 IRRVI
-3874 AAKVDSYYNM
+3874 AAKVDSCYNM
-3884 EHHFYGAKLV
+3884 EHQFYAAKLV
-3894 RVIQCS
+3894 RVIHCS

-3925 VSNRQRGN
+3925 VSRRQRGD
-3933 SQSSIQWGAWANTGM
+3933 SQSSIQWGAWANSGM
-3948 ASARVLQKVDSMGL
+3948 ASAQVLQKVDSMGF
-3962 GVVTPEQGMMA
+3962 GVVTPEQGMIA

-4019 RARGTSKSKASTIS
+4019 RARGTSVSKSKALKIS

-4039 RIQSIVSGVIGRE
+4039 RIQSIVSRVVGRE
-4052 VDAAEPLMDAGLD
+4052 VNAAEPLMDAGLD

-4078 EFSIELPT
+4078 EFSIELT
-4086 TTAFDYPN
+4086 TTAAFDYPN
-4094 VEALADH
+4094 VEALAEH
-4101 VATQI
+4101 VAAQI
-4106 QADETVEETYEI
+4106 QAEELVEETYEM

-4142 VNVVE
+4142 VSVVD

-4171 IELSATIAFDYPTIR
+4171 IELPATIAFDYPTIR
-4186 DLAAYVSETIGARGG
+4186 DLAAYVSETIGTRGG
-4201 STARR
+4201 STSQR
-4206 VAKPIATSVA
+4206 VAKPEATSVV

-4222 AVRCVD
+4222 VVRCVD

-4233 SANRDSIS
+4233 SANRDCVS

-4247 WDIERYQDGIQEY
+4247 WDIERYQDGLQEY
-4260 MRAYISGY
+4260 MRRYISGY

-4324 ATTGVYVGIVTC
+4324 TTTGVYVGIVAC

-4358 SLNVASGRIS
+4358 ALNVASGRIS
-4368 YVYNFRGPAISIDT
+4368 YVYNFRGPAMSIDT
-4382 ACSSSIVTSHSALS
+4382 ACSSSVVTTHSALS

-4415 SEHITGVF
+4415 SEHVTGVF

-4460 EDEKSDDGIFL
+4460 EDEKNDGIFL

-4489 GPTQRVVIQTALNRA
+4489 GPTQRVVIQTALSRA
-4504 QVAPNKLDQLQLHG
+4504 QVLRNELDQLQLHG

-4530 AALGTLERSRDDSAV
+4530 AALGTLERSQDDSAA

-4571 NLSDCATSLTFH
+4571 NLSDRAKSLTFH

-4595 ASGASSRVSVP
+4595 ASGVNSPVSVP
-4606 KQASAINTSSCAV
+4606 KQASGINTSSCAV

-4638 RERTH
+4638 CERTH
-4643 PGSRHALFS
+4643 PGSRNALFS
-4652 RETFWPLPWLHVH
+4652 RETFWPLPWLNVH
-4665 LPTFDSIRENTFR
+4665 LPTFDGVRENTFR

-4689 HVLGVH
+4689 RVLGVH
-4695 VLSQTCIFPAAG
+4695 VLSQTCVFPAAG

-4714 ASRLFMSDPVSCNSS
+4714 ASRLFMSDPVSCKSS
-4729 IFELLAL
+4729 IFEPLEL
-4736 SKQSTTY
+4736 SKQSTTC
-4743 FSVELS
+4743 FAVEVN

-4758 HSHEDDFM
+4758 HSHEDSFM

-4772 RRTEPQLRS
+4772 RRTESQPRS
-4781 SVGWTF
+4781 SVKWTF
-4787 APREESLASDRR
+4787 APRERSPSDRR
-4799 AKLRVTFNF
+4799 AKLCVAFDF

-4821 VESVLAGCAIITEK
+4821 MESVLSGCAIIAEK

-4846 RYWSANAKPRYQTAA
+4846 LYWSANTKPRYQSDS
-4861 DAVVA
+4861 DAVIA

-4871 LSETAANGTVFTIPS
+4871 LSETVAKGAVFTAPS
-4886 RVVRVHKPPT
+4886 RVARILKTTSSSSSSRV
-4896 SRGGGNARHP
+4896 GGNARDP
-4906 STRLPPNGTP
+4906 STRLTNETPPMT
-4916 ASPTKPV
+4916 TKPV
-4923 STPTPTPTP
+4923 SPSTP
-4932 SRSDILRA
+4932 SRSDILSV

-4949 GTDDINATDLLSDVG
+4949 GIGTDEINAADLLSDVG

-5000 SRVSAALSDA
+5000 SRVFAALSDA
-5010 RRHRSTTVVHNHP
+5010 RRSTFVNNQP
-5023 SRRRGDTNPHRNARR
+5023 PRGDTDPHHDRCGRQSR
-5038 PLHRI
+5038 HLLPSV
-5043 FIVGIVSLALALC
+5043 FIAGIALSLA
-5056 FIYLLLPNVVFLLR
+5056 FVFVFVFVFFLR